1 MLQDRYGRQFPYLRL
16 SITDVCNFRC
26 NYCLPNGYEGDA
38 HAAFLRADEIRRL
51 VTAFA
56 ELGMWKIR
64 LTGGEPSVRK
74 DLPELIRTVA
84 NVPGIRRVAM
94 TTNGYKLKQQVSS
107 WRAAGL
113 DSLNISVDSLDPRAF
128 AAITGHDKLQEILAG
143 IEQALTLDFSA
154 IKLNAVL
161 LRGINDQQLDRFLDW
176 LRTRPVSMRFIELMQ
191 TGDNAQFFDR
201 HHVPGSELVLAL
213 HQRGWQELPRT
224 RDGGPAREFVHPDYQ
239 GQIGLIAPYSKD
251 FCDSCN
257 RLRVTALGDL
267 RLCLFG
273 DAGTSL
279 RDLLQHDE
287 QRLQLKTRI
296 ESQLQLKKISHFLH
310 DGNTGATPH
319 LASCGG

>member
-1 MLQDRYGRQFPYLRL
+1 MLQDRYGRHFPYLRL

-26 NYCLPNGYEGDA
+26 NYCLPNGYQGDA
-38 HAAFLRADEIRRL
+38 HASFLRADEIRRL
-51 VTAFA
+51 VSAFA

-64 LTGGEPSVRK
+64 LTGGEPTVRK
-74 DLPELIRTVA
+74 DLVELMALVKA
-84 NVPGIRRVAM
+84 VPGIRQLAM
-94 TTNGYKLKQQVSS
+94 TTNGYKLKSQVAS

-113 DSLNISVDSLDPRAF
+113 DSLNVSVDSLDSRLF
-128 AAITGHDKLQEILAG
+128 ASITGHDKLREILDG
-143 IEQALTLDFSA
+143 IDQALTLDFKT

-161 LRGINDQQLDRFLDW
+161 LRGLNDHQLDAFLDW
-176 LRTRPVSMRFIELMQ
+176 LRVRPVSMRFIELMQ
-191 TGDNAQFFDR
+191 TGDNAAFFAR
-201 HHVPGSELVLAL
+201 HHVPGDELVTAL
-213 HQRGWQELPRT
+213 HARGWQERPRSL
-224 RDGGPAREFVHPDYQ
+224 DAGPAREFAHPDYH

-251 FCDSCN
+251 FCTSCN

-287 QRLQLKTRI
+287 QRVQLKTRI
-296 ESQLQLKKISHFLH
+296 ETQLQLKQVSHFLQ

>member
-26 NYCLPNGYEGDA
+26 NYCLPNGYQGDA
-38 HAAFLRADEIRRL
+38 HADFLRIDEIRRL
-51 VTAFA
+51 ITAFA

-74 DLPELIRTVA
+74 DLAALMATIKS
-84 NVPGIRRVAM
+84 VPGIRQLAM
-94 TTNGYKLKQQVSS
+94 TTNGYKLKQQVAS

-113 DSLNISVDSLDPRAF
+113 DSLNISVDSLDPRLF
-128 AAITGHDKLQEILAG
+128 ASITGHDKLREILDG
-143 IEQALTLDFSA
+143 IETALTLDFRA

-161 LRGINDQQLDRFLDW
+161 LRGLNDHQLDAFLDW
-176 LRTRPVSMRFIELMQ
+176 LRVRPVSMRFIELMQ
-191 TGDNAQFFDR
+191 TGDNAAFFDR
-201 HHVPGSELVLAL
+201 HHVPGDELVQAL
-213 HQRGWQELPRT
+213 VARGWQELPRT
-224 RDGGPAREFVHPDYQ
+224 RDGGPAREFEHPDYH
-239 GQIGLIAPYSKD
+239 GKIGLIAPYSKD

-296 ESQLQLKKISHFLH
+296 ESQLQLKKVSHFLH
-310 DGNTGATPH
+310 EGNTGATPH

>member
-26 NYCLPNGYEGDA
+26 NYCLPNGYQGDA
-38 HAAFLRADEIRRL
+38 HADFLHVDEIRRL

-64 LTGGEPSVRK
+64 LTGGEPTARK
-74 DLPELIRTVA
+74 DLTTLMAVIKA
-84 NVPGIRRVAM
+84 VPGIRQLAM
-94 TTNGYKLKQQVSS
+94 TTNGYKLKQQVAS
-107 WRAAGL
+107 WRGAGL
-113 DSLNISVDSLDPRAF
+113 DSLNVSVDSLDPRLF
-128 AAITGHDKLQEILAG
+128 ASITGHDKLREILDG
-143 IEQALTLDFSA
+143 IETALDLDFRA

-161 LRGINDQQLDRFLDW
+161 LRGLNDHQLDAFLDW
-176 LRTRPVSMRFIELMQ
+176 LRVRPVSMRFIELMQ
-191 TGDNAQFFDR
+191 TGDNAAFFER
-201 HHVPGSELVLAL
+201 HHVPGEALVQALLA
-213 HQRGWQELPRT
+213 RGWHELPRT
-224 RDGGPAREFVHPDYQ
+224 REGGPAREFQHPDYH
-239 GQIGLIAPYSKD
+239 GKIGLIAPYSKD

-310 DGNTGATPH
+310 EGNTGATPH

>member
-16 SITDVCNFRC
+16 SITDVCNFQC
-26 NYCLPNGYEGDA
+26 NYCLPNGYQGDA
-38 HAAFLRADEIRRL
+38 HADFLRADEIRRL

-74 DLPELIRTVA
+74 DLPELISTVA
-84 NVPGIRRVAM
+84 HVPGIRRVAM
-94 TTNGYKLKQQVSS
+94 TTNGYKLRQQVDS

-113 DSLNISVDSLDPRAF
+113 DSLNVSVDSLDPRLF
-128 AAITGHDKLQEILAG
+128 AAITGHDKLQDILAG
-143 IEQALTLDFSA
+143 IDRALTLNFSA
-154 IKLNAVL
+154 VKLNAVL
-161 LRGINDQQLDRFLDW
+161 LRGLNDHQLDAFLDW
-176 LRTRPVSMRFIELMQ
+176 LRLRPVSMRFIELMQ
-191 TGDNAQFFDR
+191 TGDNAAFFDR
-201 HHVPGSELVLAL
+201 HHVPGDELVQALLA
-213 HQRGWQELPRT
+213 RGWQELPR
-224 RDGGPAREFVHPDYQ
+224 RIDGGPAREFSHPNYH
-239 GQIGLIAPYSKD
+239 GNIGLIAPYSKD

-273 DAGTSL
+273 DAGSSL

-287 QRLQLKTRI
+287 QRLQLKARI
-296 ESQLQLKKISHFLH
+296 ETQLQLKVGSHFLH

>member
-26 NYCLPNGYEGDA
+26 NYCLPNGYQGDA

-56 ELGMWKIR
+56 ELGMWKVR
-64 LTGGEPSVRK
+64 LTGGEPTVRK
-74 DLPELIRTVA
+74 DVVELMALIKA
-84 NVPGIRRVAM
+84 VPGIRQLAM
-94 TTNGYKLKQQVSS
+94 TTNGYKLRQQVAS

-128 AAITGHDKLQEILAG
+128 AAITGHDRLQDILAG
-143 IEQALTLDFSA
+143 IDQALALDFTA

-161 LRGINDQQLDRFLDW
+161 LRGINDHQLDAFLEW
-176 LRTRPVSMRFIELMQ
+176 LQPRPVSMRFIELMQ
-191 TGDNAQFFDR
+191 TGDNGIFFHR
-201 HHVPGSELVLAL
+201 HHLPGDVLVQSLRT
-213 HQRGWQELPRT
+213 RGWHELPRLA
-224 RDGGPAREFVHPDYQ
+224 DSGPAREFQHPDFH
-239 GQIGLIAPYSKD
+239 GRIGLIAPYSKD
-251 FCDSCN
+251 FCTTCN
-257 RLRVTALGDL
+257 RLRVTAQGDL

-273 DAGTSL
+273 DAGASL
-279 RDLLQHDE
+279 RDLLQQDE